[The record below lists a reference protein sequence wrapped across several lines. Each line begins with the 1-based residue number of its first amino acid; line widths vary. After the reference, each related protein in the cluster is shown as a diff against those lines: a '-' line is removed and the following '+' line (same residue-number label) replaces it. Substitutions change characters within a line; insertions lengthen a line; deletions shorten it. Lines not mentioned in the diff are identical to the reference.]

1 MPFGGLSAFGAARE
15 APADATLPAPVVPMV
30 AAFGPD
36 IPLIQTPGPPA
47 LTASLILPENECRV
61 LPSIIFGQSAAMM
74 RRSSGHRQVRTVLGD
89 QARNTDATA
98 SGTPVAR
105 DLQDGSARR
114 DLAEGDEAR
123 WHVSNPLL

>member
-1 MPFGGLSAFGAARE
+1 MRG
-15 APADATLPAPVVPMV
+15 
-30 AAFGPD
+30 
-36 IPLIQTPGPPA
+36 
-47 LTASLILPENECRV
+47 
-61 LPSIIFGQSAAMM
+61 SAAMM